1 MFLSNTLAH
10 QNNEKIQ
17 NSFAP
22 VHILGSLLN
31 SIHTVNMLAYCSL
44 LNRPECFQTIC
55 LNPFEI
61 FVETSVLFFVFKLFC
76 ISYSCCFK
84 KEDNKCLCI
93 YSMYQVACPGK
104 LFYGLLAH
112 IDFKAIL
119 IHIFQIIQWMEFG
132 LLL

>member
-1 MFLSNTLAH
+1 VFLSNTLAH

-55 LNPFEI
+55 LNPFE
-61 FVETSVLFFVFKLFC
+61 FLLELQSYFLYLNYFALATVVVLKRKTTIVYVSTVC
-76 ISYSCCFK
+76 IRLLVQGSF
-84 KEDNKCLCI
+84 
-93 YSMYQVACPGK
+93 SMVY
-104 LFYGLLAH
+104 YH
-112 IDFKAIL
+112 T
-119 IHIFQIIQWMEFG
+119 
-132 LLL
+132 